1 MLKSLIERKQKLL
14 DGMNAQLELFEQDKQ
29 AGISQ
34 VAFALQKVYNL
45 THRSKMFNAIKTDE
59 LSISNRSGRR
69 ESDQNVSHDLGELMN
84 KSSDLTVVTEFAE
97 ELSLTGMEVNF

>member
-29 AGISQ
+29 EGISQ

-45 THRSKMFNAIKTDE
+45 THRSKMFNEMKSDE
-59 LSISNRSGRR
+59 LSISNRSGRK
-69 ESDQNVSHDLGELMN
+69 ESDQNFTHEFGDFIN

-97 ELSLTGMEVNF
+97 ELNLTGMEVNF

>member
-29 AGISQ
+29 EGISQ

-45 THRSKMFNAIKTDE
+45 THRSKMFN
-59 LSISNRSGRR
+59 
-69 ESDQNVSHDLGELMN
+69 
-84 KSSDLTVVTEFAE
+84 
-97 ELSLTGMEVNF
+97 